1 MGGNPKPPAPVGT
14 VLPFLVTSG
23 EQFIEM
29 NTSSYQ
35 HSNKKSLDLEKISP
49 PVFWSSH
56 SPLHLLHLARRLGEV
71 CVLVALA
78 SEFPISLEW
87 YFCWPVG
94 ELSCISQTLGKEKQT
109 SNFRQLIT
117 LTLRT
122 NPLTNGVLPQWF
134 VVWVEKPKLGKV
146 STRNSPDS
154 TFVYMIHPRGP
165 EDCFRLWLLLVE
177 KKATSQFQ
185 GKRYF
190 FKE

>member
-1 MGGNPKPPAPVGT
+1 MGENPKPPAPVGT
-14 VLPFLVTSG
+14 VPPFLVTSG

-35 HSNKKSLDLEKISP
+35 HSNEKSLDLKKIGP
-49 PVFWSSH
+49 PVFWSSN
-56 SPLHLLHLARRLGEV
+56 SPLHLLRLARRPGEV

-94 ELSCISQTLGKEKQT
+94 ELSCISQTSGKEKQT

-122 NPLTNGVLPQWF
+122 NPLTNGVLPEWF

-146 STRNSPDS
+146 STKNSPDS
-154 TFVYMIHPRGP
+154 TSVYRIHPRDP
-165 EDCFRLWLLLVE
+165 ADCFRLWLLLGE
-177 KKATSQFQ
+177 KKPHHSSKGNGIF
-185 GKRYF
+185 
-190 FKE
+190 